1 MNQLDLEFSSNR
13 ILDFI
18 PNSTN
23 CMTWQDVKASHETD
37 IPEVVINIDDIY
49 GMVILLAMGL
59 SGAMV
64 ALTLELLIKA
74 RKERSM
80 NHN

>member
-37 IPEVVINIDDIY
+37 SPEVVINIDDIY

>member
-37 IPEVVINIDDIY
+37 SPEVVINIDDIY

-74 RKERSM
+74 QKERSM
-80 NHN
+80 NHD

>member
-37 IPEVVINIDDIY
+37 SPEVVINIEDIY
-49 GMVILLAMGL
+49 GMVILFSMGL
-59 SGAMV
+59 CGAMV
-64 ALTLELLIKA
+64 ALILELLIKA
-74 RKERSM
+74 QKERSM
-80 NHN
+80 NHD